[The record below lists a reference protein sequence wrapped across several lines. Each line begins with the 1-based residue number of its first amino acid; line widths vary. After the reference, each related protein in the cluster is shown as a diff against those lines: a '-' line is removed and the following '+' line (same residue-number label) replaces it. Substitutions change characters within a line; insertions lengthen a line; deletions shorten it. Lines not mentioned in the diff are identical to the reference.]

1 MFVCVCVCVC
11 GCACVCVRVCMEQAF
26 SYLGL
31 DAQLAYSSIV
41 YILGSG
47 SLDHPPPSPST
58 LELGQIPKFDKFR
71 FSQKM
76 KFYIVF
82 FTMSLKLQYICGLIW
97 LGIYGNE
104 AIHLISNVYLTC
116 VPA

>member
-31 DAQLAYSSIV
+31 DAQLAYSIV

-104 AIHLISNVYLTC
+104 AIHLNSNVQYT
-116 VPA
+116 